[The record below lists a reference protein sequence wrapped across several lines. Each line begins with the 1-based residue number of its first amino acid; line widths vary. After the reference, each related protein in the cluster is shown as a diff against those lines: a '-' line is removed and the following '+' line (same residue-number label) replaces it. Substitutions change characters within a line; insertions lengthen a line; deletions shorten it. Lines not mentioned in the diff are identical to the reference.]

1 MTCSHR
7 KHVHSDLASYVC
19 TQEHCS
25 HPLFESRHEWFDHE
39 VEVHRKQ
46 WVCDLCEN
54 VSLSTEEY
62 LSHMRQRHQETF
74 TGAQASEMASRAEHP
89 VERIPAAACPLC
101 DYEAVLRRRPTFQ
114 ITGVP
119 SNEPIMIKP
128 QQFRNHLGRH
138 LEQIALFVLP
148 RSEVREQD
156 DDHAHEHGDIDIQS
170 QSSDDSVGV
179 ENLPTELDRRDVE
192 VAELSQRLEEELSP
206 SVHIANRAHLEFLIE
221 EEELSE
227 ELGPG
232 LALGWQPAMDFM
244 PPDGDFN
251 IDDPDLLPR
260 REDSMFGGDLFTP
273 GWVRGE
279 GSSKEGFC
287 GRCVPGTWHN
297 MEDLSYEHCIT
308 YRHGIASSGI
318 PLLRPSEIRRVAGRF
333 EGFCDLCQSWRRLRR
348 THMGWNWFRH
358 CVRVSRWS
366 KQI

>member
-19 TQEHCS
+19 TQENCS
-25 HPLFESRHEWFDHE
+25 HALFESRHEWFDHE
-39 VEVHRKQ
+39 LEVHWKR
-46 WVCDLCEN
+46 WVCDLCGN
-54 VSLSTEEY
+54 VSPSTEEY
-62 LSHMRQRHQETF
+62 ISHMRQRHQETF
-74 TGAQASEMASRAEHP
+74 TRAQASEMASRAEHP
-89 VERIPAAACPLC
+89 VDRILAAACPLC
-101 DYEAVLRRRPTFQ
+101 DYEAILRRKPAFQ
-114 ITGVP
+114 ITGV
-119 SNEPIMIKP
+119 SSSEPIMIRP
-128 QQFRNHLGRH
+128 HQFRNHLGRH

-148 RSEVREQD
+148 RSELREQD
-156 DDHAHEHGDIDIQS
+156 DDQALSIPEHGDEDIQS
-170 QSSDDSVGV
+170 QSSGDSVEV
-179 ENLPTELDRRDVE
+179 KNLSTELGHRDVE
-192 VAELSQRLEEELSP
+192 VAELSQRLDGELIS
-206 SVHIANRAHLEFLIE
+206 STNLVNRAHLEFLVE

-232 LALGWQPAMDFM
+232 LALGWQPAIDFM

-251 IDDPDLLPR
+251 VNDPDLLPR

-279 GSSKEGFC
+279 GSSKEAFC

-318 PLLRPSEIRRVAGRF
+318 PLPRPSEIRRVLGRF
-333 EGFCDLCQSWRRLRR
+333 EGFCDLCKSWRRLRR

-358 CVRVSRWS
+358 CVQVS
-366 KQI
+366 